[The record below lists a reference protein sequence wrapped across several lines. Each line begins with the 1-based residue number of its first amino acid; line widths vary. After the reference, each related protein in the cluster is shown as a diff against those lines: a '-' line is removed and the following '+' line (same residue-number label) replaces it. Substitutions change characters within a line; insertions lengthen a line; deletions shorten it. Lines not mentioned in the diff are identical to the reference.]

1 MLVAN
6 PMIKPAKS
14 FNKVDPKITTKI
26 TPKPHVAG
34 VVIKF
39 IILIKF
45 YNFYLLFFIF
55 GRTIE

>member
-1 MLVAN
+1 MQVAN

-34 VVIKF
+34 VVI
-39 IILIKF
+39 
-45 YNFYLLFFIF
+45 NLLSL
-55 GRTIE
+55 

>member
-1 MLVAN
+1 MHVAN

-34 VVIKF
+34 VVIKL

-45 YNFYLLFFIF
+45 SNL
-55 GRTIE
+55 T

>member
-1 MLVAN
+1 MQVAN
-6 PMIKPAKS
+6 PMIKPEKS

-26 TPKPHVAG
+26 TPKPHIAG

-45 YNFYLLFFIF
+45 SSFDLLFFIF
-55 GRTIE
+55 GSTIE

>member
-1 MLVAN
+1 MQVAN

-45 YNFYLLFFIF
+45 SNFI
-55 GRTIE
+55 I

>member
-1 MLVAN
+1 MQVAN

-45 YNFYLLFFIF
+45 SNLDLVFFIF
-55 GRTIE
+55 GSTNE

>member
-1 MLVAN
+1 MQVAN

-34 VVIKF
+34 E
-39 IILIKF
+39 L
-45 YNFYLLFFIF
+45 
-55 GRTIE
+55 